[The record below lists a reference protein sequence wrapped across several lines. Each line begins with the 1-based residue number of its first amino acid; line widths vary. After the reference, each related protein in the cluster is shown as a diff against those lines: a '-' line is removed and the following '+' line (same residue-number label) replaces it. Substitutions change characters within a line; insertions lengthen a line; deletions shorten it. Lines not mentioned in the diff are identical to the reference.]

1 MPPAAALSRRNLL
14 LLGFLTLIWGFNWP
28 IMKIVLREFPP
39 FTFRSL
45 CMGAGAVGLFA
56 IAKFNKLPLA
66 VPQGQWPRLLASALF
81 NITGWNLLIA
91 FGLKHVA
98 AGRGVIL
105 AYTMPVWTIL
115 LSMIFLHEKLTTR
128 RTLGLLF
135 GMAAMFILISVEF
148 EQLKAA
154 PLGALLVV
162 GAALSWSIGTVIM
175 KRFPV
180 ALPTTA
186 MTGWTMLLG
195 GLPIWIAT
203 AFFEQGAVQHVSLWP
218 LLGVVYNMTL
228 AVIFCYW
235 AWNKLISSGSASV
248 TALST
253 LMIPVLGVFSSM
265 LLLGEQ
271 PQWQEFAALALVIVA
286 LMLVLLPFAKK

>member
-1 MPPAAALSRRNLL
+1 
-14 LLGFLTLIWGFNWP
+14 
-28 IMKIVLREFPP
+28 MKTVLREFPP

-45 CMGAGAVGLFA
+45 CMAAGAVGLFA
-56 IAKFNKLPLA
+56 IAGFNKLPLS
-66 VPQGQWPRLLASALF
+66 VPRGQWPRLIASALF

-91 FGLKHVA
+91 FGLTHMA

-105 AYTMPVWTIL
+105 AYTMPIWTIL
-115 LSMIFLHEKLTTR
+115 LSIIFLHEKLTGR
-128 RTLGLLF
+128 RALGLLF
-135 GMAAMFILISVEF
+135 GMAAMIILVSTEF
-148 EQLKAA
+148 AQLRAA

-180 ALPTTA
+180 SLPTTS

-203 AFFEQGAVQHVSLWP
+203 PFLERGAVHEVTLWP
-218 LLGVVYNMTL
+218 VLGVIYNMTL

-271 PQWQEFAALALVIVA
+271 PRWQEFVALGLVLVT
-286 LMLVLLPFAKK
+286 LMLVMLPITKK